1 MRSRSLGFKEIWF
14 QINEGCNF
22 SCEFCFYKYK
32 NRDAPIRELSIN
44 ALHRAMNI
52 LKPHIRKVDGKPE
65 FTAVFFATEPSLS
78 MPLIKKYTPILR
90 GYGANRISMTTNG
103 YALKHEDMDW
113 IVDEKV
119 GIAISFEGNRIR
131 QDLMRRAKGG
141 QSTYDK
147 VVGNIEYLK
156 SKGKRIQFL
165 TLIEPIGYRYIYDA
179 VVEMIENDYLPMYL
193 NLATDSITEEWNR
206 DMLKEL
212 EIQLRK
218 IAQLVIDEPS
228 LLRKIGPYPRVF
240 TRIKGKIR
248 RPLFRIDDGR
258 CGAGRG
264 SVAVDID
271 GHIMLCQKFLGV
283 KDPLFTLEKDGAI
296 DVEKVLWWR
305 KQRVISGTSMLP
317 MLNTC
322 FYTNWVMTGDPFK
335 MSERY
340 TIPYLYYNRGL
351 ILPVINKMLAD
362 EVYANKVRE
371 LFST

>member
-1 MRSRSLGFKEIWF
+1 MGSEMCI
-14 QINEGCNF
+14 
-22 SCEFCFYKYK
+22 
-32 NRDAPIRELSIN
+32 RDR
-44 ALHRAMNI
+44 
-52 LKPHIRKVDGKPE
+52 
-65 FTAVFFATEPSLS
+65 
-78 MPLIKKYTPILR
+78 
-90 GYGANRISMTTNG
+90 
-103 YALKHEDMDW
+103 
-113 IVDEKV
+113 
-119 GIAISFEGNRIR
+119 
-131 QDLMRRAKGG
+131 
-141 QSTYDK
+141 
-147 VVGNIEYLK
+147 
-156 SKGKRIQFL
+156 
-165 TLIEPIGYRYIYDA
+165 
-179 VVEMIENDYLPMYL
+179 
-193 NLATDSITEEWNR
+193 
-206 DMLKEL
+206 
-212 EIQLRK
+212 
-218 IAQLVIDEPS
+218 
-228 LLRKIGPYPRVF
+228 
-240 TRIKGKIR
+240 IR